1 MASRNVVCFLRVRI
15 YYTITLKR
23 GIRTHWP
30 MTGSLTTIDN
40 SRWTS
45 DSRWHIFFEPAS
57 KLMMYL
63 LSLQSI
69 KEMTTTGKKD
79 TVKGNFFPPFQ
90 CPKLGVFLVLRKLLL
105 VNYSPLWGC
114 AGDRVEMVVK
124 VHCGTV
130 FRDEFAA
137 TLKIRPQNNPTMH
150 LTTISTWSLA
160 QPQSS
165 ELCCGLQYR
174 SKVSHQSRLVSCATR
189 IA

>member
-1 MASRNVVCFLRVRI
+1 MPSRNVVCFLRVRI
-15 YYTITLKR
+15 YYTIALKR
-23 GIRTHWP
+23 GVRTHWP
-30 MTGSLTTIDN
+30 ITGSLTTIDN

-45 DSRWHIFFEPAS
+45 DSRWHIFFEPTS

-79 TVKGNFFPPFQ
+79 TVNGIFFPPFQ
-90 CPKLGVFLVLRKLLL
+90 CLKLGVFWCCG
-105 VNYSPLWGC
+105 NFCSPLWGC

-124 VHCGTV
+124 VRYGTV
-130 FRDEFAA
+130 LGDEFAA
-137 TLKIRPQNNPTMH
+137 MLKSRPQNSPTMH
-150 LTTISTWSLA
+150 LTIISTRFPA
-160 QPQSS
+160 QPQTS

-174 SKVSHQSRLVSCATR
+174 WKVSHPSRLVSCATR

>member
-15 YYTITLKR
+15 YYTIALKR

-30 MTGSLTTIDN
+30 ITGSLTTIDN

-45 DSRWHIFFEPAS
+45 DSRWHIFFEPTS

-79 TVKGNFFPPFQ
+79 TVKGNFFLRFSVQ
-90 CPKLGVFLVLRKLLL
+90 NWEFFLVLRKLLL
-105 VNYSPLWGC
+105 VSYSPLWGC

-124 VHCGTV
+124 VHCGNV
-130 FRDEFAA
+130 LADEFAA
-137 TLKIRPQNNPTMH
+137 MLKIRPQNNTTMH
-150 LTTISTWSLA
+150 WTTISTWSLA

>member
-1 MASRNVVCFLRVRI
+1 MPSRNVVCFLRVRI
-15 YYTITLKR
+15 YYTIALKR
-23 GIRTHWP
+23 GIRTHRP
-30 MTGSLTTIDN
+30 ITGSLTTIDN

-45 DSRWHIFFEPAS
+45 DSRWHIFFEPTS

-69 KEMTTTGKKD
+69 KEMTTTGKEI
-79 TVKGNFFPPFQ
+79 FFLRFSVQ
-90 CPKLGVFLVLRKLLL
+90 NWEFFLVLRKLLL

-130 FRDEFAA
+130 FRDEFAV